1 MDVAR
6 RSGSTPGIHVWL
18 VLMKAYRALAQRS
31 MGSIANTG
39 MCFTDFAIL
48 EALLHKGPLPV
59 NTMAPLVNLT
69 SGSMTTAVD
78 RLQSRGLVR
87 RAADPGD
94 RRARIVQL
102 TPEGHQ
108 LIEGVFRQHSG
119 DMEEVASVLSPNERE
134 TLLRLLKKLGRH
146 AASIAP

>member
-6 RSGSTPGIHVWL
+6 RSSGTPGIHVWL
-18 VLMKAYRALAQRS
+18 VLMKAYRALS
-31 MGSIANTG
+31 HLSLGSIANTG

-78 RLQSRGLVR
+78 RLQTRGLVR

-108 LIEGVFRQHSG
+108 LIEGVFRQHSA
-119 DMEEVASVLSPNERE
+119 DMEEVASVLTANERE